1 MSLANIIPLTAFK
14 DIFGA
19 EVLKFTKKQE
29 NIVALKAKVIEDS
42 DGAFQQR
49 LFDQLGD
56 VQRSLKTN
64 LDIINTFASTAKE
77 LAQGQIDILRE
88 SQELKTSVK
97 PKTRWDW
104 SKQEFETHKK
114 TLDPLPET
122 PGILQSLLKLKHS
135 GTTQWFFEDSKYI
148 TWSSSKSSAL
158 LCLIGQEAAG
168 KSVVLASV
176 ADKLARNAEHN
187 STMICFLSCKIGSDA
202 GADLAGRLLRSM
214 IHQVYKSAA
223 EDEGR
228 PDLLEECNKLFH
240 HPKADKRQQL
250 LMNRAEDGSLP
261 GFSDSVIRIAQILH
275 KDVLMLVDDL
285 DALTTH
291 DQDGMSNAFKDVI
304 DRASGQDRKVTVRVL
319 ASCRSNESFAIR
331 AFAQGATI
339 DIAEGNSCDMALQL
353 SATLASMPNW
363 TVEERSEAKAKVL
376 SMAGS
381 RFGYVSAGIKMN
393 VV

>member
-1 MSLANIIPLTAFK
+1 M
-14 DIFGA
+14 
-19 EVLKFTKKQE
+19 
-29 NIVALKAKVIEDS
+29 
-42 DGAFQQR
+42 
-49 LFDQLGD
+49 
-56 VQRSLKTN
+56 QRSLKVN
-64 LDIINTFASTAKE
+64 LDSINTFASTAKE

-88 SQELKTSVK
+88 LQELKTSVK

-104 SKQEFETHKK
+104 SKQEFEMHKK

-122 PGILQSLLKLKHS
+122 PDILHGLLRLKHP
-135 GTTQWFFEDSKYI
+135 GTTQWYFEDSKQI

-176 ADKLARNAEHN
+176 ADKLASSTEHK
-187 STMICFLSCKIGSDA
+187 SPMLCFLSCKIGSDA
-202 GADLAGRLLRSM
+202 GADLAGKVLRSL
-214 IHQVYKSAA
+214 IYQVYKHAA
-223 EDEGR
+223 EDECR

-250 LMNRAEDGSLP
+250 LMNRTEDGSLP
-261 GFSDSVIRIAQILH
+261 GFSDSVIKIAQILH

-291 DQDGMSNAFKDVI
+291 DQDVMFKAFKDVI
-304 DRASGQDRKVTVRVL
+304 DRSSGPDRNVTVRVL

-339 DIAEGNSCDMALQL
+339 DIAEGNSGDIALQL
-353 SATLASMPNW
+353 LAALASMPDW
-363 TVEERSEAKAKVL
+363 TVEERDEAKAKVL

-381 RFGYVSAGIKMN
+381 RFGYVSTSMVIN
-393 VV
+393 VM

>member
-1 MSLANIIPLTAFK
+1 MSLANIISLTAFK

-42 DGAFQQR
+42 NGAFQQR

-56 VQRSLKTN
+56 VQRSLKVN
-64 LDIINTFASTAKE
+64 LDSINTFASTAKE
-77 LAQGQIDILRE
+77 LAQGQIAILRE
-88 SQELKTSVK
+88 LQELKTSVK
-97 PKTRWDW
+97 PKNRWDW
-104 SKQEFETHKK
+104 SKQEFDMHKK
-114 TLDPLPET
+114 TLNPLPET
-122 PGILQSLLKLKHS
+122 PDILEHLLRLKHP
-135 GTTQWFFEDSKYI
+135 GTTQWFFEDSKYVN
-148 TWSSSKSSAL
+148 WSSSKTSAL

-176 ADKLARNAEHN
+176 ADKLASITEHN
-187 STMICFLSCKIGSDA
+187 SPMICFVSCKIGNDT
-202 GADLAGRLLRSM
+202 GADLAGKVLRSL
-214 IHQVYKSAA
+214 IYQVYKRAA
-223 EDEGR
+223 EEECR

-250 LMNRAEDGSLP
+250 LMNRTEDGSLP
-261 GFSDSVIRIAQILH
+261 GFCDSVITIARILH

-291 DQDGMSNAFKDVI
+291 DQDAMFNAFKDII
-304 DRASGQDRKVTVRVL
+304 DRSCGQDRDVTVRVL

-339 DIAEGNSCDMALQL
+339 DIAEGNSGDMALQL
-353 SATLASMPNW
+353 SAALASMPDW
-363 TVEERSEAKAKVL
+363 TVEERSEAEAEVL
-376 SMAGS
+376 STAGS
-381 RFGYVSAGIKMN
+381 RFGYVSASININ